1 LIGEFAMDGSESDVV
16 IRPARP
22 ADLTVLTEL
31 RPPRGLH
38 QDRFDSNTQQYVLA
52 EIDGKPAGFGVIQ
65 FRGDP
70 MWERPEQVPLVMD
83 VWVAPNLRRRGIG
96 SRVIH
101 ALEQSARERG
111 FNSVYIQVQA
121 DKNPRAVEL
130 YKRLGYQTL
139 NSKPYRDLFH
149 EVDEQGNV
157 REGTEVIVDMQK
169 LL

>member
-1 LIGEFAMDGSESDVV
+1 MDGSESRIV
-16 IRPARP
+16 IRPACP
-22 ADLTVLTEL
+22 TDLNALSEL

-38 QDRFDSNTQQYVLA
+38 EDRFEPDKQYVLA
-52 EIDGKPAGFGVIQ
+52 EIDGKPAGFGVIH

-83 VWVAPNLRRRGIG
+83 VWVVPNLRRRGIG
-96 SRVIH
+96 SRMIR

-111 FNSVYIQVQA
+111 FSRVYIQVQA

-139 NSKPYRDLFH
+139 QSKPYPDLFH

>member
-1 LIGEFAMDGSESDVV
+1 MDGKSDKVV
-16 IRPARP
+16 IRPAHP
-22 ADLTVLTEL
+22 TDLNALTDL

-38 QDRFDSNTQQYVLA
+38 EDRFDRDKQYVVA

-70 MWERPEQVPLVMD
+70 MWERPQQVPLVMD

-96 SRVIH
+96 SRMIR

-111 FNSVYIQVQA
+111 FARVYIQVQA
-121 DKNPRAVEL
+121 DKNPQAVEL
-130 YKRLGYQTL
+130 YKRLGYQPL
-139 NSKPYRDLFH
+139 QSKSYRDFFH
-149 EVDEQGNV
+149 EVDDHGNV